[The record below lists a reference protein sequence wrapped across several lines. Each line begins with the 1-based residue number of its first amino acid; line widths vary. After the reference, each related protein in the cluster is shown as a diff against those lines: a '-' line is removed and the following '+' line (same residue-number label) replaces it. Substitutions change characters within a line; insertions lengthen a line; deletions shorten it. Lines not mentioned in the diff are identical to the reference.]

1 MNTMAWLIRFGHV
14 LGGATW
20 LGGYVILAVV
30 IIPLL
35 ERQRSEYLV
44 QLAITA
50 VRVMTYAGT
59 LTIGFGL
66 VLITRT
72 RGFANLWQGEWGV
85 LVIASFVV
93 AIALMGI
100 GDGALRPA
108 LRRLAADGDGSAA
121 QRWAWVG
128 LGLTVLAIAMMTR
141 TIYAGS

>member
-20 LGGYVILAVV
+20 LGGYVMLAMV

-35 ERQRSEYLV
+35 ERERNEYLV

-72 RGFANLWQGEWGV
+72 RGVANLLRGEWGV

-108 LRRLAADGDGSAA
+108 LRRLAVDGDGSTAR
-121 QRWAWVG
+121 RWAWAG
-128 LGLTVLAIAMMTR
+128 LGLTMLAIGMMTR